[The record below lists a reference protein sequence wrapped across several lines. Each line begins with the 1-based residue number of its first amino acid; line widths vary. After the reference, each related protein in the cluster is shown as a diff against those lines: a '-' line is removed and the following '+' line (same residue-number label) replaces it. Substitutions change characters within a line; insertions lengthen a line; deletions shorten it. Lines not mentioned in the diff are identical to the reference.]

1 MMKKLINNIFA
12 ILLILSCL
20 ITLTYGWW
28 ISGSLGDGVVI
39 KSAKISSIITV
50 EKGNDFNYDG
60 NLDKDSNGEAVY
72 EEVEKT
78 NKNTEQV
85 LVLDFGSLIPTE
97 IHTWRITVQN
107 KGDVA
112 GYVYATL
119 FEDID
124 FTDGISKEEEFLKFM
139 SISTKVDNGDG
150 TFNVNKK
157 FFYGLTSDTVLF
169 GGTDKEL
176 VNIDESIQIE
186 FQITF
191 ENFDILLE
199 NGICGEADRQAYQ
212 ELQGKTLSESFKFL
226 DVSLSSYQPDL

>member
-85 LVLDFGSLIPTE
+85 LVLDFG
-97 IHTWRITVQN
+97 TVQ
-107 KGDVA
+107 
-112 GYVYATL
+112 
-119 FEDID
+119 EI
-124 FTDGISKEEEFLKFM
+124 
-139 SISTKVDNGDG
+139 
-150 TFNVNKK
+150 
-157 FFYGLTSDTVLF
+157 
-169 GGTDKEL
+169 
-176 VNIDESIQIE
+176 
-186 FQITF
+186 
-191 ENFDILLE
+191 IL
-199 NGICGEADRQAYQ
+199 C
-212 ELQGKTLSESFKFL
+212 
-226 DVSLSSYQPDL
+226 

>member
-85 LVLDFGSLIPTE
+85 LVLDFGSIIPTE

-157 FFYGLTSDTVLF
+157 FFYGLTSDIVLF

-176 VNIDESIQIE
+176 VDIDESIQIE